1 MRKKPV
7 LAIVVP
13 CFNEREV
20 LLDTA
25 QRLFAVLNRLKKQ
38 DKVYAGSFILFIDD
52 GSDDNTWHL
61 IQKIQ
66 QQYKHVLGIKLS
78 GNFGHQN
85 ALLAGLM
92 KVRNISDCAI
102 SIDGD
107 LQQDERAIP
116 EFLSKYQEGCDIVYG
131 VRKSRKSDS
140 VFKRFTAEFF
150 YNIMHIMGVRMI
162 KNHADY
168 RLVTSKVLA
177 ALAEHKECTLFLR
190 GIFPLLGFKSTIVY
204 HEVKPRYAGYSKYS
218 TRKMISFA
226 LKGIVSF
233 SFSPIRY
240 VSLAGLFILITSM
253 AGFAYLLMEY
263 FAGDFAGGLG
273 TVLLLVYFLSGIQL
287 ISLGVIGEYIGKIYT
302 EVKQKPKYIIEEEI

>member
-1 MRKKPV
+1 MREKPV

-20 LLDTA
+20 LLETA
-25 QRLFAVLNRLKKQ
+25 QRLFAELDSLKQQ
-38 DKVYAGSFILFIDD
+38 DQICAQSFILFIDD
-52 GSDDNTWHL
+52 GSSDNTWHL

-66 QQYKHVLGIKLS
+66 RQYKQVLGIKLS

-92 KVRNISDCAI
+92 RVKDLSDCAI

-116 EFLSKYQEGCDIVYG
+116 VFLSKYREGYDIVYG
-131 VRKSRKSDS
+131 VRKSRKSDAW
-140 VFKRFTAEFF
+140 FKRLTAEFF
-150 YNIMHIMGVRMI
+150 YRLMHIMGVRMI

-168 RLVTSKVLA
+168 RLVTKRILE
-177 ALAEHKECTLFLR
+177 ALAEHKEVTLFLR
-190 GIFPLLGFKSTIVY
+190 GIFPLLGFKSTIIY
-204 HEVKPRYAGYSKYS
+204 HDVKPRYAGSSKYS

-226 LKGIVSF
+226 LKGIVAF

-253 AGFAYLLMEY
+253 VGFICLLIKY
-263 FAGDFAGGLG
+263 FTGSFEWGLG
-273 TVLLLVYFLSGIQL
+273 AALLLVYFLSGVQL
-287 ISLGVIGEYIGKIYT
+287 ISLGVIGEYIGKTYV
-302 EVKQKPKYIIEEEI
+302 EVKQRPKYIIAEEI